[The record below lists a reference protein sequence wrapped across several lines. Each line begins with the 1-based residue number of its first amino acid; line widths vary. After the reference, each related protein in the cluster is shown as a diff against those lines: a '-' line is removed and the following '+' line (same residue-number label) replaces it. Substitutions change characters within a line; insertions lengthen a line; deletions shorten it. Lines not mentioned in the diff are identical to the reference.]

1 MDSTI
6 FPRKGNSSY
15 KVLSL
20 LYARKIRGF
29 ESSVRDPKKAQEKV
43 FSALMKQGRKTA
55 FGDDLGFSKIRS
67 LEEYR
72 EKVSIHNYVDFQP
85 FVERILNGEKNIL
98 FSEPVIGFVETSGTS
113 AKAKLIP
120 VTKSW
125 SEHVETAQ
133 ILWIISLLR
142 DRAGIE
148 KGSTLRLLSSA
159 TERQTSLGQPIGA
172 NTGRMQDA
180 LPKWLQGESIFPAE
194 LSEIKEQEL
203 KVYLQ
208 LRFALQVPI
217 TSWTTANPSTILLY
231 CRKLKEHQDS
241 LAQDLAQGTA
251 KYGPASSLSSEFRT
265 KIAPYLQKCSV
276 PIDWRPASI
285 WPLKAINCWKGGPA
299 QYFVDQL
306 PKALGADIPIRD
318 VGITASEGYFALPL
332 SDDWDGGVLWTQGE
346 LLEFRDA
353 QGEMHW
359 AWELELGQQYELVIS
374 TMMGLYRYDLKDIV
388 EVTGFYYQ
396 TPIIR
401 FVGKAG
407 RFLNATGEKI
417 SEEQLLKAVQA
428 TNIPVEGVTAR
439 TIWQE
444 IPYIEVGIEAEEI
457 PEDFAERL
465 ERTLQEANIEYAQK
479 RTTGRLNPLQI
490 TILGSGTYQRY
501 RTFRIDQGASSA
513 QVKDLL
519 IAIRDQ
525 EWEDLLQN
533 SREL

>member
-15 KVLSL
+15 RVLSL
-20 LYARKIRGF
+20 LYTRKIRGF
-29 ESSVRDPKKAQEKV
+29 ESSVRDPQKAQEKV
-43 FSALMKQGRKTA
+43 LSVLMKQGRA
-55 FGDDLGFSKIRS
+55 SIFGEEFEFSKVRS

-72 EKVSIHNYVDFQP
+72 EKVPIQNYEDFRP
-85 FVERILNGEKNIL
+85 FVERILEGEKDVL
-98 FSEPVIGFVETSGTS
+98 FSESVTGFVETSGTS

-125 SEHVETAQ
+125 SEHVQTAQ

-142 DRAGIE
+142 DRPGIE
-148 KGSTLRLLSSA
+148 KGQTLRLLSSA
-159 TERQTSLGQPIGA
+159 TERQTPLGLPIGA

-180 LPKWLQGESIFPAE
+180 LPKWMQGATIFPKE
-194 LSEIKEQEL
+194 LAEIKEQEL

-231 CRKLKEHQDS
+231 CRKLKEYQDF

-251 KYGPASSLSSEFRT
+251 ECGPASHLSSEFRA
-265 KIAPYLQKCSV
+265 KIEPYLQKCSA

-285 WPLKAINCWKGGPA
+285 WPLKAVNCWKGGPA
-299 QYFVDQL
+299 QYFVEQL

-332 SDDWDGGVLWTQGE
+332 SDEWDGGVLWMQGE
-346 LLEFRDA
+346 LLEFRDE

-359 AWELELGQQYELVIS
+359 AWELVQGQQYELIIS
-374 TMMGLYRYDLKDIV
+374 TLMGLYRYDLKDIV
-388 EVTGFYYQ
+388 EVTGFYHK
-396 TPIIR
+396 TPIVR

-417 SEEQLLKAVQA
+417 SEEQFLKAVQA
-428 TNIPVEGVTAR
+428 TKIPVQGVTAR

-444 IPYIEVGIEAEEI
+444 CPYIEVGIEAEEL

-465 ERTLQEANIEYAQK
+465 EKELQNANIEYAQK

-490 TILGSGTYQRY
+490 TVFKKGTYQRY
-501 RTFRIDQGASSA
+501 RNFRIEQGASA
-513 QVKDLL
+513 TQVKDLL
-519 IAIRDQ
+519 IAVRDD
-525 EWEDLLQN
+525 EWENLLGN
-533 SREL
+533 SR